1 MTTRKIAPQLAT
13 ILEKLKAVKPYLL
26 AQWGVTEVAVFG
38 SVARGEATP
47 DSDVDILFD
56 YDSPLGLE
64 IVTLGDYLEESL
76 GCKVDLLSKKAV
88 RPKVWPYIKGDMRY
102 V

>member
-1 MTTRKIAPQLAT
+1 MH
-13 ILEKLKAVKPYLL
+13 E
-26 AQWGVTEVAVFG
+26 QWGVMELAVFG

-56 YDSPLGLE
+56 YDKPLGLE
-64 IVTLGDYLEESL
+64 IVTLGDYLENEL
-76 GCKVDLLSKKAV
+76 GCKVDLLSKKAI
-88 RPKVWPYIKGDMRY
+88 RPKVWPYIKGEMRY

>member
-1 MTTRKIAPQLAT
+1 MTSHNQTPR
-13 ILEKLKAVKPYLL
+13 LEDVLETLRAAKPELL
-26 AQWGVTEVAVFG
+26 QRWGVRELAVFG

-47 DSDVDILFD
+47 ASDVDILFD
-56 YDSPLGLE
+56 YDRELGLE
-64 IVTLGDYLEESL
+64 IVTLGDYLEERL
-76 GCKVDLLSKKAV
+76 GRKVDLLSKKAV